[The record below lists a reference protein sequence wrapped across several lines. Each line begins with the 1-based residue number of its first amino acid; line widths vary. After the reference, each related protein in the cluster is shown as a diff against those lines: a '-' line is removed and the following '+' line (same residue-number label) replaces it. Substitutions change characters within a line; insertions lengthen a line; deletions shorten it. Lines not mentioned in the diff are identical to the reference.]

1 MISFS
6 TIIVNIVKE
15 CAGVGLFVAAVVT
28 STGLTIR
35 SMMFVRGL
43 AS

>member
-6 TIIVNIVKE
+6 TIIGIS
-15 CAGVGLFVAAVVT
+15 AGVGLFVAAVVT
-28 STGLTIR
+28 STGLTIWN
-35 SMMFVRGL
+35 MLFVRGL